1 MKEQTRLRIVIEG
14 ANSHAIRQAVLDLA
28 ESYNNEAAQ
37 VGYGEPALGHVRDQL
52 RKMKEN
58 HEKKTVIIGKNDD
71 GVITL
76 DNETTSHGISMRP
89 SEPTPLNGSMTP
101 PSLDRYHDAVRESAQ
116 TGSGVVQVVTTN
128 AEYDSDGYPYDE
140 RIHSAGKSVNKD
152 GTWRYKKGIEKD
164 LIKQVEA
171 TLPRK
176 TNVHAS
182 ATVTLPQAVNPQQT
196 SLPPAQP
203 FQMQA
208 MAAMQQPVQSP
219 LHQIPVAAP
228 TPVQPEVVPNAFDL
242 ASFTKHFPTIV
253 ARLTS
258 EGKITR
264 DYVLAIEKYYGL
276 QQLMDILKPAQAQ
289 NLNGLF
295 LDWAQHGLITRVG

>member
-37 VGYGEPALGHVRDQL
+37 VGIDRPDVTHRE
-52 RKMKEN
+52 MIE
-58 HEKKTVIIGKNDD
+58 KTVKLVGQSDSAPINFSPEAKGL
-71 GVITL
+71 TL
-76 DNETTSHGISMRP
+76 G
-89 SEPTPLNGSMTP
+89 EPTPLNGSTTP
-101 PSLDRYHDAVRESAQ
+101 PSLDRYFDQAAPGADE
-116 TGSGVVQVVTTN
+116 TVVATN
-128 AEYDSDGYPYDE
+128 AEYDSDGYPYDN
-140 RIHSAGKSVNKD
+140 RIHSAGKSINRD
-152 GTWRYKKGIEKD
+152 GTWRYKKGVEKD
-164 LIKQVEA
+164 FIKQVEA

-176 TNVHAS
+176 TNAHAS
-182 ATVTLPQAVNPQQT
+182 ATVTLPQAVNPQQMIEAAQQT
-196 SLPPAQP
+196 PQP

-228 TPVQPEVVPNAFDL
+228 MPATPPAVPSAFDL
-242 ASFTKHFPTIV
+242 KSFTEHFPTIV